1 MTPRMTS
8 VMRWPSLATERCL
21 GLMFKIML
29 TSAVFA
35 GVAAGILAAI
45 LQLWMV
51 TPLLLEGELY
61 ESGARI
67 HFASDGS
74 TQSDA
79 GEAPSIWTE
88 PGRHLMTMGFNIVS
102 FTAFALFLVAGFA
115 LSERAGHLISA
126 RTGLIWGLAGF
137 IAVQLAPAMGMPPEL
152 PGTIAA
158 EVELRQIWWLA
169 TVSAT
174 AIGLGLI
181 AFGSLNLALFG
192 AVLIGLPHIWGAPQ
206 LDTYFGVAAPE
217 LAAHFATASLGVSA
231 IAWALLGLI
240 AATLWTQSQES

>member
-1 MTPRMTS
+1 
-8 VMRWPSLATERCL
+8 
-21 GLMFKIML
+21 MFKSML

-35 GVAAGILAAI
+35 GAAVGILAAI

-61 ESGARI
+61 ESGARV
-67 HFASDGS
+67 HFTTDGS

-79 GEAPSIWTE
+79 GGAPAIWTE
-88 PGRHLMTMGFNIVS
+88 PGRHLMTVGFNMVS
-102 FTAFALFLVAGFA
+102 FTAFGLFMVAGFA
-115 LSERAGHLISA
+115 LSERAGHRISA
-126 RTGLIWGLAGF
+126 RKGLIWGLAGF
-137 IAVQLAPAMGMPPEL
+137 FAVQLAPAIGLPPEL

-158 EVELRQIWWLA
+158 EVELRQIWWLV
-169 TVSAT
+169 TVCAT
-174 AIGLGLI
+174 AIGLALI
-181 AFGSLNLALFG
+181 AFGSFSITLIG
-192 AVLIGLPHIWGAPQ
+192 AVLLALPHIWGAPH

-217 LAAHFATASLGVSA
+217 LAAHFVTASLGVSA